1 MQNQYNRDE
10 LLACAHGELFGEGNA
25 KLPAPNMLM
34 MDRIVTIT
42 QDGGSFDK
50 GYMLAELDI
59 DPSLWFLI
67 ATSLAIL

>member
-50 GYMLAELDI
+50 VA
-59 DPSLWFLI
+59 P
-67 ATSLAIL
+67 

>member
-1 MQNQYNRDE
+1 MQNQYDRDE

-50 GYMLAELDI
+50 GTCSPNSISIQAFG
-59 DPSLWFLI
+59 FLI